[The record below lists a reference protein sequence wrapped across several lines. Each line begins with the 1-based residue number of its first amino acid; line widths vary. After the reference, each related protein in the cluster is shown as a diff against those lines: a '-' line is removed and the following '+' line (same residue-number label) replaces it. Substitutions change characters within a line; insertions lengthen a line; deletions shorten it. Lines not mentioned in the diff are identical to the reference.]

1 MDVTEKLLKR
11 YETIIVDTIGKI
23 AQTSNTIELVKL
35 AHLLETITFIYNDL
49 SVIKSVGGKII
60 VPEDALG
67 KLNLSKE

>member
-23 AQTSNTIELVKL
+23 SQTSNTIELVKL

-67 KLNLSKE
+67 KLNLAKE

>member
-1 MDVTEKLLKR
+1 MEVTEKLLKR
-11 YETIIVDTIGKI
+11 YEAIIVDTIGKI

-49 SVIKSVGGKII
+49 SVIKSVWGKII

>member
-1 MDVTEKLLKR
+1 MDVTEKLLER
-11 YETIIVDTIGKI
+11 YATIIRDTIGKI

-49 SVIKSVGGKII
+49 SVIKSLGGKII

-67 KLNLSKE
+67 KLNLAAD

>member
-11 YETIIVDTIGKI
+11 YETIIVDTLGKI
-23 AQTSNTIELVKL
+23 GQTSNTIELVKL

-49 SVIKSVGGKII
+49 SVIKSVGGKIV

-67 KLNLSKE
+67 KLNLAKE

>member
-23 AQTSNTIELVKL
+23 GQTNNTVELVRL
-35 AHLLETITFIYNDL
+35 AHLLETMTFVYNDL
-49 SVIKSVGGKII
+49 SVIKGVGGKII

-67 KLNLSKE
+67 KLNLAQE

>member
-23 AQTSNTIELVKL
+23 GQTSNTIELVKL
-35 AHLLETITFIYNDL
+35 AHLLETITFVYNDL
-49 SVIKSVGGKII
+49 AVIKNLGGKII

-67 KLNLSKE
+67 KLNLAAD

>member
-11 YETIIVDTIGKI
+11 YEAIIVDTISKV

-35 AHLLETITFIYNDL
+35 AHLLETMTFVYNDL
-49 SVIKSVGGKII
+49 AVIKNLGGKII

-67 KLNLSKE
+67 KLNLAAD

>member
-1 MDVTEKLLKR
+1 MDITEKLLKR
-11 YETIIVDTIGKI
+11 YETIIVDTISKV

-49 SVIKSVGGKII
+49 SVIKSIGGKIT

-67 KLNLSKE
+67 KLNLAAD

>member
-11 YETIIVDTIGKI
+11 YEAIIVDTISKI

-35 AHLLETITFIYNDL
+35 AHLLETMTFVYNDL
-49 SVIKSVGGKII
+49 AVIKNLGGKII

-67 KLNLSKE
+67 KLNLAAD

>member
-1 MDVTEKLLKR
+1 MEVTEKLLKR
-11 YETIIVDTIGKI
+11 YEAIIVDTIGKI

>member
-11 YETIIVDTIGKI
+11 YETMIVDTISKI
-23 AQTSNTIELVKL
+23 AQTSNTVELVRL
-35 AHLLETITFIYNDL
+35 AHLLETMTFVYNDL
-49 SVIKSVGGKII
+49 SVIKSLGGKII

>member
-35 AHLLETITFIYNDL
+35 AHLLETMTFVYNDL
-49 SVIKSVGGKII
+49 AVIKNLGGKII

-67 KLNLSKE
+67 KLNLAAD